1 VLTPVSIFLG
11 LSTVI
16 NSQPQVDVY
25 LLLMIMTGGLLAHIS
40 VNTLNEYFDFKS
52 GLDFK
57 TRRTSFSGGSGAL
70 PENPEIATSVLSLGL
85 LSLVATVLIGLYF
98 VWLRG
103 LDIIPIGIIGIL
115 LVTTYTVWLTK
126 RPFLCL
132 ISPGLGFGFIMVL
145 GTYFV
150 LTGEYST
157 LPWLASIIPFFLVNN
172 LLLLNQYP
180 DISADTDVGRRHF
193 PIAYGTNIS
202 NIMYGLFV
210 LATIVSI
217 IAGIIIGQFPALSL
231 IALIPI
237 PLALY
242 SLTGAI
248 KHGKSVGDYPQF
260 LGANVLVA
268 ILTPLF
274 LGISLIIG

>member
-1 VLTPVSIFLG
+1 VITPVSIFLG

-16 NSQPQVDVY
+16 NDQPQVDVY
-25 LLLMIMTGGLLAHIS
+25 LLLMIMSGGLLAHIS

-103 LDIIPIGIIGIL
+103 LDILPLGIIGIL
-115 LVTTYTVWLTK
+115 LITTYTVWLTK
-126 RPFLCL
+126 KPFLCL